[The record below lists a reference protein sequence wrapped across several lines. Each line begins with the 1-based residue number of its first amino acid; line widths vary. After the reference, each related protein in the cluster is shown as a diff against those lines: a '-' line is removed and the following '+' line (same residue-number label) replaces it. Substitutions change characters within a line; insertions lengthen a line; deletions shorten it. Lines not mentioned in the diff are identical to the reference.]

1 MPADYRFRD
10 LCMRT
15 SRRTN
20 PIHRRA
26 VTQAEHADRYDLY
39 QKSVQDVEWEME
51 FLGRLFMER
60 RGRAPM
66 TLREDFCGTALAACE
81 WVRRDRRRHAI
92 GIDLDDAVLAW
103 AREHNLTKLVPS
115 AAARLTLLRADVLI
129 ANTMPVDMLLAFNFS
144 YWTFKERATLRIY
157 FQQVLQHLVPDGL
170 FMLDAYGGYDAFRE
184 MRERQDFGRFTYI
197 WEQAEYEPVSGHTTC
212 HIHFAF
218 PDGSRLK
225 RAFSYH
231 WRLWT
236 LPELREV
243 LLEAGFSKVIVYLE
257 GMDEKSG
264 KGNGIF
270 APAEQGDADAA
281 WIAYIVAEP

>member
-1 MPADYRFRD
+1 
-10 LCMRT
+10 MRT
-15 SRRTN
+15 TRRN
-20 PIHRRA
+20 KSNRM
-26 VTQAEHADRYDLY
+26 QATTLAERADRFALY
-39 QKSVQDVEWEME
+39 QQSVQDVKWEME
-51 FLGRLFMER
+51 FLER
-60 RGRAPM
+60 VFQEKRGRMPL

-81 WVRRDRRRHAI
+81 WVRRDRRHHAI
-92 GIDLDDAVLAW
+92 GVDLDESVLAW
-103 AREHNLTKLVPS
+103 AREHNLTKLAPS
-115 AAARLTLLRADVLI
+115 AAARLTLLRADVLM

-144 YWTFKERATLRIY
+144 YWTFKERAALRRY

-264 KGNGIF
+264 KGNGTF